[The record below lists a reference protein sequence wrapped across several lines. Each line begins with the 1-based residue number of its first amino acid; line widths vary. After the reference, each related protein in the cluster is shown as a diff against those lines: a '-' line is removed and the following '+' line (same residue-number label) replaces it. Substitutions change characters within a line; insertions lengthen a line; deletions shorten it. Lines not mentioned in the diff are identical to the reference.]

1 MLSST
6 KEHRILLT
14 SHLHIGWQH
23 SYSASSGHIGSV
35 MVDSSQDSVS
45 TFVVFDA
52 VGSDVITY
60 AAVDLGLP
68 TGECVFSVVNPPEA
82 TELGFIESDGPIVT
96 VREGLGSD
104 VTAPAADGV
113 SVPCGDDPEVRVSV
127 IVGLGAEVFASAAEG
142 LKVEG

>member
-1 MLSST
+1 
-6 KEHRILLT
+6 
-14 SHLHIGWQH
+14 
-23 SYSASSGHIGSV
+23 

-68 TGECVFSVVNPPEA
+68 TGECVFSVVDPPEDS
-82 TELGFIESDGPIVT
+82 ELGFIESDGPIVT

-113 SVPCGDDPEVRVSV
+113 SVPCGDDPEVIVSV
-127 IVGLGAEVFASAAEG
+127 IVGLGAEVIASAAEE
-142 LKVEG
+142 LNVEG